1 MIQGVYTA
9 TEVRKNWSD
18 IIDIVQNRP
27 IKVSRNNKN
36 TFSLIPLYMWE
47 LLLADYSLEL
57 TIEEDEGEGYI
68 ASFEG
73 IDLIAAEG
81 TKEDTIED
89 LKEQLIEYA
98 EEVIEDLHF
107 YARDSERM
115 KKFPHLLKVWLF
127 PDNLDTIIKSK

>member
-1 MIQGVYTA
+1 MKITKTKEVV
-9 TEVRKNWSD
+9 TEEIEVGAGTYYFKCDNDSY
-18 IIDIVQNRP
+18 
-27 IKVSRNNKN
+27 NKMV
-36 TFSLIPLYMWE
+36 L
-47 LLLADYSLEL
+47 
-57 TIEEDEGEGYI
+57 EEDEGEGYI